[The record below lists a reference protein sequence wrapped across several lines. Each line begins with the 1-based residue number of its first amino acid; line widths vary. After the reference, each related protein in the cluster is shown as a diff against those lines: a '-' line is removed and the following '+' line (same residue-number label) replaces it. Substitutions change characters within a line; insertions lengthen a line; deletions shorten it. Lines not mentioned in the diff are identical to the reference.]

1 MQDRCFQ
8 IHPLW
13 GVLDGELVSLRG
25 GRAKTGDVNTLF
37 TFSRRHVNL
46 AWEGHGKREAVFYPN
61 VGLFM

>member
-1 MQDRCFQ
+1 M
-8 IHPLW
+8 
-13 GVLDGELVSLRG
+13 SLRG